1 MSKPTPTQA
10 PSEDD
15 VLRRMLG
22 TKPAPHAPKT
32 PAKKVQKK
40 PAK

>member
-1 MSKPTPTQA
+1 MSKPTPTHT
-10 PSEDD
+10 PPEEV

-22 TKPAPHAPKT
+22 TKPAPHKAPK
-32 PAKKVQKK
+32 PAMKKKPK